1 MSPPKVEIRI
11 GPPKGKLS
19 GSLDEAPEEEETG
32 GDLEEAVEALSEAL
46 ASGDTAEAA
55 AAFRAAVELCSLT

>member
-19 GSLDEAPEEEETG
+19 GSLDDEVPEES